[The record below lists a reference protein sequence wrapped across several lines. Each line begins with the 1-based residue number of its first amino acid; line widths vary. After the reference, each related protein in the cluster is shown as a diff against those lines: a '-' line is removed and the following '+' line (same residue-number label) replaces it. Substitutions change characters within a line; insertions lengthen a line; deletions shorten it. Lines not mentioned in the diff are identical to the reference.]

1 MVEFEAEIFK
11 YAKNGEKTGWTFVE
25 VPVNVAEKIKPKT
38 KTSYRVKGKL
48 DALSIHQVALVPIGE
63 GNYILPL
70 NAEMRKILKKQVGN
84 KLKIALE
91 EETEE
96 LLISAD
102 LLASLEFEPE
112 ALQLFKSYPKGHQR
126 YYSNWVESAKTY
138 ETKSKRIYMC
148 VFGLLH
154 KMDYGQMIRHFKNDP
169 IL

>member
-1 MVEFEAEIFK
+1 MVEFQAEIIK

-25 VPVNVAEKIKPKT
+25 VPLDIAEKIKPKT
-38 KTSYRVKGKL
+38 KTTYRVKGKL
-48 DALSIHQVALVPIGE
+48 GALAISQVALVPIGE

-70 NAEMRKILKKQVGN
+70 NAEMRKVLKKHVGD

-96 LLISAD
+96 LPISAD
-102 LLASLEFEPE
+102 LLTSLELEPE
-112 ALQLFKSYPKGHQR
+112 ALEVFNSYPKGHQR

-154 KMDYGQMIRHFKNDP
+154 KMDYGQMIRHFKKEP
-169 IL
+169 RL